1 MTGQKPPENEGKSPT
16 YSAPALE
23 KGLDVVELLAREPA
37 GLSIGEMAARLGRSI
52 SELFRIIVVLDRRG
66 WLQKIPGGDRYRVTY
81 KVLEVAHHATPA
93 RELTHVAAPLM
104 HDLATTVQQSC
115 HLVVLNGQHGV
126 VVLRQESPGPT
137 AFAVRLGTTVDLLTS
152 CSGHVLLAFATP
164 EQRAALSAALSAPAE
179 LEGELETIRDR
190 GYERLASARLS
201 AVCDV
206 SCPIYGFDGKVV
218 AALTVPYLEA
228 IHREGQADLDAS
240 LEALR
245 KTAAAIS
252 TALGWYDRSDQ
263 PIMPTLS
270 VATPPPRRRR
280 AP

>member
-1 MTGQKPPENEGKSPT
+1 MTGQKLPENEGKSPT

-23 KGLDVVELLAREPA
+23 KGLDVVELLAREPS

-104 HDLATTVQQSC
+104 HDLAAKIQQSC
-115 HLVVLNGQHGV
+115 HMAVMNGDHGV
-126 VVLRQESPGPT
+126 VVLRHESPGPT
-137 AFAVRLGTTVDLLTS
+137 AFAVRLGTTIDLLTS
-152 CSGHVLLAFATP
+152 CSGHVLLAFASP
-164 EQRAALSAALSAPAE
+164 ERREALMSALSAPAE
-179 LEGELETIRDR
+179 LEGELETIRER

-228 IHREGQADLDAS
+228 IDREGYADLDAS
-240 LEALR
+240 LAELR
-245 KTAAAIS
+245 TTSAAIS
-252 TALGWYDRSDQ
+252 KALGWYDRSDQ